1 MKRIFLVL
9 ALVLVLLGCCDRSY
23 ADSVAIGI
31 LSYDPYTGFGTP
43 SQIDIFDISNNTGG
57 SSVPSLFPVT
67 TSLTFDNLI
76 LTVANAD
83 LSTTIYSEGSAGEG
97 PTFFFDTQVLDSL
110 SPLGAVLTGTISPT
124 TVTLSDG
131 STVNIAGDF
140 STVLI
145 PSSGTSLSASTDFA
159 IIYAQEVP
167 EPSSLLLL
175 GFGLAVVVGASWK
188 RFAAVN

>member
-9 ALVLVLLGCCDRSY
+9 ALVLVLLGCCGRSY

-43 SQIDIFDISNNTGG
+43 SQIDIFDISNSTGL
-57 SSVPSLFPVT
+57 SSAPPLFPVT
-67 TSLTFDNLI
+67 TSLTFDNLT
-76 LTVANAD
+76 LTVTNAD
-83 LSTTIYSEGSAGEG
+83 SSMSTYLEGSAGEG

-110 SPLGAVLTGTISPT
+110 SPLGAVLAGTISPT
-124 TVTLSDG
+124 TITLSDG

-140 STVLI
+140 TTVLA
-145 PSSGTSLSASTDFA
+145 PSGTSLAAATDFA
-159 IIYAQEVP
+159 FIYATTQGVP

-175 GFGLAVVVGASWK
+175 GFGLAVVVGVSWK
-188 RFAAVN
+188 RLLQ

>member
-31 LSYDPYTGFGTP
+31 LSYDPYTGNGTP
-43 SQIDIFDISNNTGG
+43 SQIDIFDISNSTGG
-57 SSVPSLFPVT
+57 SSVGAFPVT

-97 PTFFFDTQVLDSL
+97 PAFFYDTQVLDSL

-124 TVTLSDG
+124 TITLSDG

-140 STVLI
+140 STALI
-145 PSSGTSLSASTDFA
+145 PSLGPSLSASTDFA